1 MKQLLLALLLVTGAA
16 APAGAERLVSTL
28 SSQQVLITSSFDG
41 TVLSLF
47 GSIEGDT
54 PETAASGPYNVV
66 IAIEGPR
73 QDRVA
78 RIKTSNFGIWSNT
91 DHVTFQHFPSF
102 YAVVSSGRIENIVDP
117 AVMAQYTILP
127 IDQARSA
134 AQSTGLKAE
143 RFAQELVRL
152 MEEDGH
158 FVTREDGIRFLSDTA
173 YAMNITLPSD
183 VANGPFSVHTFV
195 FKNKLLVADR
205 TEGFSVR
212 KSGFENYVFVA
223 SKQQPLLYGIVC
235 VLLALGTGWLAGVV
249 FKR

>member
-1 MKQLLLALLLVTGAA
+1 MRRLVLSLVLTMLAW
-16 APAGAERLVSTL
+16 PANAERLASTL

-54 PETAASGPYNVV
+54 PEQPATGPYNVV
-66 IAIEGPR
+66 IVIEGPR
-73 QDRVA
+73 QSRVT

-91 DHVTFQHFPSF
+91 DHVNFEHFPSF
-102 YAVVSSGRIENIVDP
+102 YAVVSSGRLENIIEPEVL
-117 AVMAQYTILP
+117 AEYTILP
-127 IDQARSA
+127 LDQARAA
-134 AQSTGLKAE
+134 AQSTGLKGE
-143 RFAQELVRL
+143 RFGQELVRL

-205 TEGFSVR
+205 SEGFVVR

>member
-1 MKQLLLALLLVTGAA
+1 LLLALAMIMLAL
-16 APAGAERLVSTL
+16 PAQAERLVSTL

-54 PETAASGPYNVV
+54 PEQLAVGPYNVV
-66 IAIEGPR
+66 IVIEGPR
-73 QDRVA
+73 QDRVT
-78 RIKTSNFGIWSNT
+78 RLKTNNFGIWSNT
-91 DHVTFQHFPSF
+91 DNVNFEHFPSF
-102 YAVVSSGRIENIVDP
+102 YAVVSSGRLDYIIDP
-117 AVMAQYTILP
+117 AVMNQYAILP
-127 IDQARSA
+127 LDQARASA
-134 AQSTGLKAE
+134 QTTGLKGE
-143 RFAQELVRL
+143 RFSQELVRL
-152 MEEDGH
+152 MTEDGH

-195 FKNKLLVADR
+195 FKDKLLVADR
-205 TEGFSVR
+205 SEGFVVR

>member
-1 MKQLLLALLLVTGAA
+1 MRRLLLALTMAILAL
-16 APAGAERLVSTL
+16 PANGEKLASTL

-54 PETAASGPYNVV
+54 PEQPATGPYNVV
-66 IAIEGPR
+66 IVIEGPR
-73 QDRVA
+73 QDRVT

-91 DHVTFQHFPSF
+91 DSVNFAHFPSF
-102 YAVVSSGRIENIVDP
+102 YAIVSSGRLDNIIDP
-117 AVMAQYTILP
+117 AVMNEYAILP
-127 IDQARSA
+127 IDQARAA
-134 AQSTGLKAE
+134 AQSTGLRGE
-143 RFAQELVRL
+143 RFGQELVRL
-152 MEEDGH
+152 MQEEGH
-158 FVTREDGIRFLSDTA
+158 FVTREDGIRFLSESA
-173 YAMNITLPSD
+173 YAMNVTLPSD

-195 FKNKLLVADR
+195 FKNKQLVADR
-205 TEGFSVR
+205 SEGFVVR

>member
-1 MKQLLLALLLVTGAA
+1 MLIAMA
-16 APAGAERLVSTL
+16 APATAEKLVSTL

-54 PETAASGPYNVV
+54 PEQVASGPYNVV
-66 IAIEGPR
+66 IVIEGPR
-73 QDRVA
+73 QDRVT

-91 DHVTFQHFPSF
+91 DHVAFEHFPSF
-102 YAVVSSGRIENIVDP
+102 YAVVSSGKLDNIIDP
-117 AVMAQYTILP
+117 LLLSQYAIDPL
-127 IDQARSA
+127 DQARAA
-134 AQSTGLKAE
+134 AQSTGAKAE
-143 RFAQELVRL
+143 RFSRELVRL
-152 MEEDGH
+152 MQEEGH
-158 FVTREDGIRFLSDTA
+158 FVTRDDGIRFLSDTA

-205 TEGFSVR
+205 SEGFVVR

>member
-1 MKQLLLALLLVTGAA
+1 MKRLALALMLTMLAL
-16 APAGAERLVSTL
+16 PANAERLVSTL

-54 PETAASGPYNVV
+54 PETAAIGPYNVV
-66 IAIEGPR
+66 IVIEGPR
-73 QDRVA
+73 QDRVT
-78 RIKTSNFGIWSNT
+78 RIKTNNFGIWSNT
-91 DHVTFQHFPSF
+91 DHVNFEHFPSF
-102 YAVVSSGRIENIVDP
+102 YAVVSSGRLENIIDP
-117 AVMAQYTILP
+117 EVLTEYTIQPL
-127 IDQARSA
+127 DQARAA
-134 AQSTGLKAE
+134 AQSTGLKGE
-143 RFAQELVRL
+143 RFGQELVRL
-152 MEEDGH
+152 MEEEGH

-183 VANGPFSVHTFV
+183 VANGPFSIHTFV

-205 TEGFSVR
+205 TEGFVVR

>member
-1 MKQLLLALLLVTGAA
+1 MRRVLLVLAMMLLAL
-16 APAGAERLVSTL
+16 PAHAERLVSTL

-41 TVLSLF
+41 TVLSFF
-47 GSIEGDT
+47 GSIEGDA
-54 PETAASGPYNVV
+54 PEQVAAGPYNVV
-66 IAIEGPR
+66 IVIEGPR
-73 QDRVA
+73 QDRVT
-78 RIKTSNFGIWSNT
+78 RIKTNNFGIWSNT
-91 DHVTFQHFPSF
+91 DHVTFAHFPSF
-102 YAVVSSGRIENIVDP
+102 YAVVSSGKLDNIIDP
-117 AVMAQYTILP
+117 AVMSEYTILP
-127 IDQARSA
+127 MDQARA
-134 AQSTGLKAE
+134 ASQSTGLKGE
-143 RFAQELVRL
+143 SFGQELVRL
-152 MEEDGH
+152 MTEDGH

-183 VANGPFSVHTFV
+183 VANGPFIVHTFV

-205 TEGFSVR
+205 SEGFSVR

>member
-1 MKQLLLALLLVTGAA
+1 LLLAVAMIMLAL
-16 APAGAERLVSTL
+16 PAQAERLVSTL

-54 PETAASGPYNVV
+54 PEQLAVGPYNVV
-66 IAIEGPR
+66 IVIEGPR
-73 QDRVA
+73 QDRVT
-78 RIKTSNFGIWSNT
+78 RLKTNNFGIWSNT
-91 DHVTFQHFPSF
+91 DNVNFEHFPSF
-102 YAVVSSGRIENIVDP
+102 YAVVSSGRLDNIIDP
-117 AVMAQYTILP
+117 AVMNQYAILP
-127 IDQARSA
+127 LDQARASA
-134 AQSTGLKAE
+134 QTTGLKGE
-143 RFAQELVRL
+143 RFSQELVRL
-152 MEEDGH
+152 MTEDGH

-195 FKNKLLVADR
+195 FKDKLLVADR
-205 TEGFSVR
+205 SEGFVVR